1 MKELGI
7 RKMYNPYEKKLL
19 DTVFEYDIRISMN
32 EMLMLD
38 SMLHWF
44 IKNNKTPLFAR
55 MDIIKQMYEDF
66 EKIKW

>member
-7 RKMYNPYEKKLL
+7 RKMYDPYEKKLL
-19 DTVFEYDIRISMN
+19 DTVFEYDIRIGMN
-32 EMLMLD
+32 EMLMLA
-38 SMLHWF
+38 SMLSWF
-44 IKNNKTPLFAR
+44 IQNNKTPYFAR